1 MKAENGYIRCDKCG
15 RLMYDRT
22 RYTTVKRL
30 KTIAAD
36 NYYTKQIA
44 VGAPL
49 HFHDTCLSKL
59 LKEAKVS

>member
-1 MKAENGYIRCDKCG
+1 MRVENGYIKCDKCG

-30 KTIAAD
+30 KTVNAD
-36 NYYTKQIA
+36 DYYTKQIA
-44 VGAPL
+44 VGQPL
-49 HFHDTCLSKL
+49 HFHDACLSKM